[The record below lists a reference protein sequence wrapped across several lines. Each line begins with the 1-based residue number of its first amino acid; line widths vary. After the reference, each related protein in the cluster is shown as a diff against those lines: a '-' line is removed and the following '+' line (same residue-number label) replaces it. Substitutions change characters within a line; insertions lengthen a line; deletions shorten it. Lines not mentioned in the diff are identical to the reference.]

1 MAATMMPF
9 KFEPFNS
16 RDVIDHPDDSPAYKD
31 HVLQKPMPTLP
42 RAISGASFTAANLNR
57 EEVRRKTFGA
67 DWPHAHLD
75 PDVLARTGF
84 YFVGPQDNVK
94 CYFCKVEIGR
104 FEPNDE
110 EVTEHQRWSNNCP
123 LLRRRTTQNV
133 PIDAAALELILPP
146 VTIDVCGTGVD
157 MRHNTVSEGSF
168 DVTPEAP
175 QSVPI
180 VNALSN
186 FRPMPR
192 PMPPPMQAHEHPE
205 FALESARLRSFD
217 DWPKTM
223 KQKPQQLSDAGFFYT
238 MKGDRVKCFSCGGGL
253 RDWDENDVPW
263 EQHARWFGH
272 CEYLL
277 LVKGQEYVDEIL
289 SGKSEGNEDETAL
302 SALSTGLP
310 TTESITQCNVES
322 SIAAALAPCATETP
336 TSDLSGSN
344 GNGGKQC
351 DSKLCKICYSN
362 DYNTAF
368 MPCGHVVACGKC
380 ASSVTKCP
388 LCRKPFERVMRVY
401 FS

>member
-1 MAATMMPF
+1 MMPF
-9 KFEPFNS
+9 KFEPFHS
-16 RDVIDHPDDSPAYKD
+16 RDVIDNRDLESPPYKD
-31 HVLQKPMPTLP
+31 PVLEKPMPTVP
-42 RAISGASFTAANLNR
+42 SAVSGVNLTAANLYR
-57 EEVRRKTFGA
+57 EDQRRKTFGA

-84 YFVGPQDNVK
+84 YFHGPYDNVK

-123 LLRRRTTQNV
+123 LLRRRSTQNV
-133 PIDAAALELILPP
+133 PIDAAALDRILPP
-146 VTIDVCGTGVD
+146 LTIDVCGSGVD
-157 MRHNTVSEGSF
+157 LRHNTVSEGSF
-168 DVTPEAP
+168 DVSPEAT
-175 QSVPI
+175 QSAPI
-180 VNALSN
+180 ATGLTMNINATSPMSMMQSN
-186 FRPMPR
+186 HV
-192 PMPPPMQAHEHPE
+192 HEHPE
-205 FALESARLRSFD
+205 YAIESARLRSFD

-253 RDWDENDVPW
+253 RDWDEMDVPW

-289 SGKSEGNEDETAL
+289 AGKSESQEDTTP
-302 SALSTGLP
+302 SALRSGVPSTAD
-310 TTESITQCNVES
+310 SNCNVES
-322 SIAAALAPCATETP
+322 SIAAALAPQATETA
-336 TSDLSGSN
+336 TSDLSGN
-344 GNGGKQC
+344 NGGGKLC
-351 DSKLCKICYSN
+351 ESKLCKICFSCE
-362 DYNTAF
+362 YNTAF
-368 MPCGHVVACGKC
+368 MPCGHVVACAKC

-388 LCRKPFERVMRVY
+388 LCRKPFERIMRVY

>member
-1 MAATMMPF
+1 MID
-9 KFEPFNS
+9 N
-16 RDVIDHPDDSPAYKD
+16 RDIDSPPYKD
-31 HVLQKPMPTLP
+31 HDLPKQMPTLP
-42 RAISGASFTAANLNR
+42 RASSDASVTAANLNR

-67 DWPHAHLD
+67 DWPHPHLD
-75 PDVLARTGF
+75 PDILARTGF
-84 YFVGPQDNVK
+84 YYIGPHDHVK

-110 EVTEHQRWSNNCP
+110 EVTEHQRWSNICP
-123 LLRRRTTQNV
+123 LLRRRSTQNV
-133 PIDAAALELILPP
+133 PIDAAALDRILPP
-146 VTIDVCGTGVD
+146 LTIDVCGSGVD
-157 MRHNTVSEGSF
+157 VRHNTVSEGSF
-168 DVTPEAP
+168 DVTPDSIP
-175 QSVPI
+175 SGVP
-180 VNALSN
+180 AASTTATS
-186 FRPMPR
+186 
-192 PMPPPMQAHEHPE
+192 PMQAIHAHEFPE
-205 FALESARLRSFD
+205 YAIESARLRSFD

-289 SGKSEGNEDETAL
+289 SGKTEGHEDTTAFAAL
-302 SALSTGLP
+302 RNSAP
-310 TTESITQCNVES
+310 TTESNSRCDVES
-322 SIAAALAPCATETP
+322 SIAAAIAPQTSETA

-344 GNGGKQC
+344 GGGKFC

-362 DYNTAF
+362 EYNTAF